1 MDCQF
6 CKNKLKTKYSLL
18 THQKTNKKCLDMQQ
32 KINNVIENKLTN
44 CIFCEKSC
52 SIPNLKSH
60 LLVCKKKKKFDIEKE
75 HEKKTENIIK
85 EYEMRNED
93 IRKKYEMKNEEIR
106 KENEKKFE
114 EYEKKTE
121 DIIKEYEKKIDEIK
135 KENEKKID
143 EIKKE
148 NEKKIDE
155 IIKENQLKIDE
166 IKKEN
171 FELRKELEIKDEIY
185 KDEHKTIKKLALQS
199 KNTTN
204 NNIIGNLNLDD
215 TKRIKDILE
224 KEFTSNDILDGQK
237 GLANFAFNKILRDNE
252 GNLVYVCGDSARKI
266 FRYKDPVGKIIK
278 DVNTQ
283 KLTEAFIMSD
293 ISQITNVKSQE
304 FWINEDGSQDHRK
317 YNIISNPA
325 AEIMNLKYNNV
336 SFREQLVNLTSS

>member
-121 DIIKEYEKKIDEIK
+121 DIIKEYEKKIDEIR
-135 KENEKKID
+135 KENKKKID
-143 EIKKE
+143 EIR
-148 NEKKIDE
+148 
-155 IIKENQLKIDE
+155 
-166 IKKEN
+166 KEN

>member
-121 DIIKEYEKKIDEIK
+121 DIIKEY
-135 KENEKKID
+135 EKKID

-317 YNIISNPA
+317 YNIKSCRR
-325 AEIMNLKYNNV
+325 NNE
-336 SFREQLVNLTSS
+336 FKI

>member
-1 MDCQF
+1 MECQF
-6 CKNKLKTKYSLL
+6 CKNTLKNKYILV
-18 THQKTNKKCLDMQQ
+18 THQKTNKKCLDVQQ
-32 KINNVIENKLTN
+32 KINNTIENKLTK
-44 CIFCEKSC
+44 CTFCEKSY
-52 SIPNLKSH
+52 STQNLKSH
-60 LLVCKKKKKFDIEKE
+60 LLVCKKKKNFD
-75 HEKKTENIIK
+75 
-85 EYEMRNED
+85 
-93 IRKKYEMKNEEIR
+93 
-106 KENEKKFE
+106 NEKN
-114 EYEKKTE
+114 
-121 DIIKEYEKKIDEIK
+121 YEKKIEEIQK
-135 KENEKKID
+135 NYEKKIEEIQKENEKKI
-143 EIKKE
+143 EE
-148 NEKKIDE
+148 
-155 IIKENQLKIDE
+155 LKR
-166 IKKEN
+166 EN

-237 GLANFAFNKILRDNE
+237 GLANFAFKKILRDDE

-304 FWINEDGSQDHRK
+304 FWINEDGSQDHGK

>member
-121 DIIKEYEKKIDEIK
+121 DIIKEY
-135 KENEKKID
+135 EKKID